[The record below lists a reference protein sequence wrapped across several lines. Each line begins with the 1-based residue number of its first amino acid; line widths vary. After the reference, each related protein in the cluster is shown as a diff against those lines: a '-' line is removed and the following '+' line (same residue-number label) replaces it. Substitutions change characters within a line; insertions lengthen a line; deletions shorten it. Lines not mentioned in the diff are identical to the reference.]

1 MMVRFCNSMISV
13 LCALVLAGG
22 LTTACGVSTGE
33 STEEIEAPPPGR
45 QAGMEPLPKSRAE
58 SARPEE
64 RFEFTSYIEVGE
76 LFEEIGYTP
85 ETWAAG
91 IREVPRVYLTT
102 IAPRWRDRVSAEVTV
117 LEKKRIF
124 FRSLAPLVLRSNEFI
139 LRDRARLEEIR
150 PRVTGSGDLSAD
162 ERLWLAELAVA
173 YGVVKDAGA
182 ALDAAV
188 LDELLV
194 RVDIVPVSL
203 ALSQCAEESGWG
215 TSRFAAEGNALFGQ
229 WSWGGKGI
237 KPLQQ
242 REGMGDYRIAAFET
256 PLQSVMA
263 YMRNLNT
270 HNAYAGLRARRAEL
284 RAKGERI
291 SGFELAKTLDKY
303 SERGA
308 AYVESLHGIMRVNQ
322 LDPAD
327 DAFLG
332 DGPTIWLIPI
342 GEGAK

>member
-1 MMVRFCNSMISV
+1 VSNV
-13 LCALVLAGG
+13 AWALAATVALVPAA
-22 LTTACGVSTGE
+22 ACGQASDGTGE
-33 STEEIEAPPPGR
+33 A
-45 QAGMEPLPKSRAE
+45 AE
-58 SARPEE
+58 SAADQGSTRPEE
-64 RFEFTSYIEVGE
+64 RFEFTSYTEVGE
-76 LFEEIGYTP
+76 LFEELNYTP
-85 ETWAAG
+85 EAWAAG

-139 LRDRARLEEIR
+139 LRDRARLEQIR
-150 PRVTGSGDLSAD
+150 ASWTGPEGLDAD
-162 ERLWLAELAVA
+162 DRQWLAELAVA
-173 YGVVKDAGA
+173 YGVAEDVEA
-182 ALDAAV
+182 AVDQAV
-188 LDELLV
+188 LDELML

-203 ALSQCAEESGWG
+203 ALAQCAEESGWG

-270 HNAYAGLRARRAEL
+270 HAAYAGLRVRRAEL
-284 RAKGERI
+284 RAKGERM
-291 SGFELAKTLDKY
+291 SGWELAKTLDKY
-303 SERGA
+303 SERGP

-332 DGPTIWLIPI
+332 DGPTIWLIPV
-342 GEGAK
+342 GDGAS